1 VKGFIILFMGFSI
14 STTSFGGSF
23 NIRCNSHLKIKP
35 KLDLSFTGL
44 SGGAKSCHYSL
55 KISDDDYS
63 SISSYPHST
72 YYNDGTINSA
82 DNGALCKN

>member
-1 VKGFIILFMGFSI
+1 MYLS
-14 STTSFGGSF
+14 S
-23 NIRCNSHLKIKP
+23 

-44 SGGAKSCHYSL
+44 SGGEKTCHYLL

-72 YYNDGTINSA
+72 YYNDCTINSA
-82 DNGALCKN
+82 NNGALCKN